1 MKVMMQNNKF
11 RAALV
16 QLRSGQT
23 VSENI
28 AIVKKYITQ
37 AAQHGADYILTPENT
52 SLMELRTAPLFS
64 AIEPEENNS
73 SLITFQDLA
82 KELRVWLHIGSLAVK
97 LSETTAANRSFVISP
112 KGQIAARYDKIHMF
126 DVELPNGENYRES
139 KNYAPGDKA
148 VLAQLPWATFGLT
161 ICYDLRFPH
170 LYRTLAQAG
179 AHIITVPS
187 AFTEQT
193 GRAHW
198 HVLLR
203 ARAIETGCYIFAAA
217 QGGQHENGRSTYGH
231 SLIVTPWGETLAQ
244 MGQKPGWV
252 CADIDLQAVEK
263 ARAQIPSLQHDRAFS
278 PNADGAVQI

>member
-1 MKVMMQNNKF
+1 MKVMMENRKF

-23 VSENI
+23 ISENI
-28 AIVKKYITQ
+28 AIAKKYITQ
-37 AAQHGADYILTPENT
+37 AAQYGAEYILTPENT

-112 KGQIAARYDKIHMF
+112 EGQIVARYDKIHMF

-148 VLAQLPWATFGLT
+148 VLAQLPWAKFGLT

-170 LYRTLAQAG
+170 LYRALAQAG

-231 SLIVTPWGETLAQ
+231 SLIVTPWGETLTQ
-244 MGQKPGWV
+244 MGQNPGWV

-263 ARAQIPSLQHDRAFS
+263 ARAQIPSLQHDRAFN